1 MNLGLLPVFID
12 AVGKKLDKISE
23 MQDSSPLLFEAT
35 SVPKKKVETET
46 NIEWM
51 SCLVT
56 RKSLMGWALTGLTST
71 SAAL

>member
-35 SVPKKKVETET
+35 SVPKHQLKKIQHRMDVFT
-46 NIEWM
+46 
-51 SCLVT
+51 
-56 RKSLMGWALTGLTST
+56 
-71 SAAL
+71 